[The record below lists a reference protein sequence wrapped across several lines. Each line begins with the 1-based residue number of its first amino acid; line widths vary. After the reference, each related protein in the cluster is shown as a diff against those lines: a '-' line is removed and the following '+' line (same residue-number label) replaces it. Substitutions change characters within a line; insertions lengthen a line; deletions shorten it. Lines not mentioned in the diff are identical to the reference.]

1 MKTISATC
9 LLCFL
14 LAACGARHSVVL
26 VADADGRVGQA
37 EVITAVGRQSLTRA
51 GDMTQLNGRSTPPS
65 AVTTAT
71 PAYLAAT
78 FSEAQAIEPPGPEK
92 FVLYFETGTT
102 DLKPGSLD
110 TIGRIVHASQ
120 RRQAISIVIS
130 GHTDSA
136 GADQLN
142 DKLSRDRA
150 EFVQQLLQRRGAQ
163 FKRLSVS
170 SHGKGNPAVPT
181 ADGVYEPRNR
191 RVEVMVF

>member
-14 LAACGARHSVVL
+14 LVACGGRQSVVL
-26 VADADGRVGQA
+26 VPDADGRVGRA
-37 EVITAVGRQSLTRA
+37 EVITATGRQSLNRA
-51 GDMTQLNGRSTPPS
+51 GDMTQLSGHSASPS
-65 AVTTAT
+65 AVTTAS

-78 FSEAQAIEPPGPEK
+78 FGEAQAIEPPAPEK
-92 FVLYFETGTT
+92 FILYFETGTT
-102 DLKPGSLD
+102 DLKPGSLE
-110 TIGRIVHASQ
+110 IVGRIVSASQ
-120 RRQAISIVIS
+120 RRPAISLVIS
-130 GHTDSA
+130 GHTDTA

-150 EFVQQLLQRRGAQ
+150 EFVQQLLQQRGAH